1 MQTLESTADTVI
13 AHFEDGSASTGRLLI
28 ACDGSKS
35 RAREI
40 LYPDAQMNQLP
51 VQLLG
56 ASTLYTVEE
65 MSGAEAID
73 PFMFQGSDPESNVY
87 LYFSCALAESKP
99 SRSSLLITLQF

>member
-1 MQTLESTADTVI
+1 MQTLESTANAVI
-13 AHFEDGSASTGRLLI
+13 AHFEDGSVSTGRLLI

-40 LYPDAQMNQLP
+40 LYPTAQMNPLP

-56 ASTLYTVEE
+56 ASTLYTAEE
-65 MSGAEAID
+65 LRGAEAID

-87 LYFSCALAESKP
+87 LYFSCALAESNP
-99 SRSSLLITLQF
+99 GLSTLLITPQF